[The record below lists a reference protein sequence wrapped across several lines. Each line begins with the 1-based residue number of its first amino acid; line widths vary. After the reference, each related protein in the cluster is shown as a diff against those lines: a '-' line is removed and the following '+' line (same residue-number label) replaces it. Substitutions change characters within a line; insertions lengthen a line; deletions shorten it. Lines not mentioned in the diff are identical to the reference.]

1 MEIFQMNDT
10 LKAVSITLRAAQS
23 LESILK
29 KDIEAYGINTTEFGV
44 LEYLYH
50 KGPQPMQNIGSKLLM
65 ANSSITYVI
74 DRLSDK
80 TYINRLTDAKDK
92 RKTNIHLTK
101 AGSNFFESIFP
112 NHKKKVNDI
121 FSVLSSDELDQLMIL
136 LKRVGYHSQ
145 SMIKKKV

>member
-1 MEIFQMNDT
+1 MKTTQMSDT

-23 LESILK
+23 LESVLK

-50 KGPQPMQNIGSKLLM
+50 KGPQPMQNIGNKLLM

-80 TYINRLTDAKDK
+80 TYISRLTDDKDK
-92 RKTNIHLTK
+92 RKTNIHLTE

-121 FSVLSSDELDQLMIL
+121 FSVLSNEELDQLMTL
-136 LKRVGYHSQ
+136 LKKVGYHSQ
-145 SMIKKKV
+145 SIAKKGL